1 MAYIIGNTT
10 VIDNNGALGAVSG
23 NSLNLANNSNIS
35 AGGASSTTYNSSSPS
50 VSTPTIS
57 PSGGGAVIGL
67 LGGGGGGGG
76 GQNNGGG
83 SGYGSPGGQ
92 TLDFIDMSP
101 GGNIG
106 FLVGSGGNGGYYQ
119 PYGWSFS
126 GQAGGRSYSPFPTN
140 ANISAFGGRGGAKS
154 MMPNSSPQPGFSG
167 PRTGAGGINPAYGYG
182 ILYNP
187 SVGTGGN
194 PGGFRGAGNAG
205 SSGQIRVFGL

>member
-140 ANISAFGGRGGAKS
+140 ANIWWQRWSKVHDAKQF
-154 MMPNSSPQPGFSG
+154 PAAGLLWSSYRCWRYQPCVWIWYFVQPISWHWRQPRRFS
-167 PRTGAGGINPAYGYG
+167 RC
-182 ILYNP
+182 
-187 SVGTGGN
+187 
-194 PGGFRGAGNAG
+194 R
-205 SSGQIRVFGL
+205 